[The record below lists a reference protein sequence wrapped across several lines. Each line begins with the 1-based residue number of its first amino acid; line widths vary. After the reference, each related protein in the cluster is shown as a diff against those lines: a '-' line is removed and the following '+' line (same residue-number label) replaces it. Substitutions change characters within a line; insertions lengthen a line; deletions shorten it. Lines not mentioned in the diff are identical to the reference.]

1 MSPTPSFDVSA
12 NHRTK
17 EENQERA
24 FIAASRRKDRSLDA
38 RIESANRAS
47 ALHKNRTGRAL
58 HITRQIV
65 ESEAMYEEVD
75 SNYQVKLQRM
85 MQAQT
90 MQLEQDF
97 NRKLFVAMRNNP
109 QALHQRRASSIASQ
123 GPMHGG
129 RRMSLDL
136 SQLRTPLPDSM
147 TSPLTGSHFSPRYS
161 ISSTGPQLQG
171 PAHAQV
177 PSYVASGTPTW
188 VHPEQQHLV
197 QPWDGLYS
205 NPISPSAIGGLP
217 MSTQPFRDRLAS
229 APSIPV
235 QAQTGSVTATPPASR
250 GTSQHLR
257 VRSEPGSTAVPNTTP
272 LSASSSTSS
281 SSFQVGTAP
290 YTSSPSLDPSSCSD
304 LLPTPDPCASPHTP
318 ASQVSESN
326 NNFSSLDLTNIG
338 NGAEKWSSDLL
349 HELDLNMGFE
359 TFPHEPADQDYLDF
373 SQFASTLDNGHIT
386 HSQGHAHMQIPMQMP
401 VQLDLSGAAESNMD
415 DLPDMDEYTAN
426 L

>member
-97 NRKLFVAMRNNP
+97 ERKLFVAMRNNP
-109 QALHQRRASSIASQ
+109 QALHQRRASLASQ

-136 SQLRTPLPDSM
+136 SQLRTTLPETM
-147 TSPLTGSHFSPRYS
+147 TSPVTGSNFSPRYS
-161 ISSTGPQLQG
+161 ITSTGSHIQG
-171 PAHAQV
+171 AAHAQV

-188 VHPEQQHLV
+188 VRSEQQHMM
-197 QPWDGLYS
+197 QPWEGLYS
-205 NPISPSAIGGLP
+205 NPISPSALGGLP
-217 MSTQPFRDRLAS
+217 MPTQPFRDRLAS

-235 QAQTGSVTATPPASR
+235 QAQTGNITATPSASR

-257 VRSEPGSTAVPNTTP
+257 IRSEPGTNTLPNNTP
-272 LSASSSTSS
+272 LSASSSSS
-281 SSFQVGTAP
+281 SVSFQVGVAP
-290 YTSSPSLDPSSCSD
+290 YNSSPSLDPSSCSE
-304 LLPTPDPCASPHTP
+304 LLPTPDPCVSPHTP
-318 ASQVSESN
+318 ASQVSETN
-326 NNFSSLDLTNIG
+326 HNFSSLDLTNIG
-338 NGAEKWSSDLL
+338 NGAEKWGADLI

-359 TFPHEPADQDYLDF
+359 AFSHEPADQDFLDF
-373 SQFASTLDNGHIT
+373 SQYASTIDNGHIT
-386 HSQGHAHMQIPMQMP
+386 HSQAHTHMQNPMQMP
-401 VQLDLSGAAESNMD
+401 VQLELSGAAETSMD